1 MVIITDARMQE
12 NGINLPEAPA
22 IQFFLFREGPSQQG
36 GFSMKYR
43 FVALLAACI
52 VLSGISIA
60 YAADPTGKW
69 VAQVP
74 GRQGQTREVTITLK
88 AEGEKLTGTVSGRQ
102 SDNPISDG
110 QIKGDDVSFTVTQNF
125 QGNEVKVSY
134 KGKISGDEIK
144 FTRTTGDRPPVEFT
158 AKRAK

>member
-1 MVIITDARMQE
+1 
-12 NGINLPEAPA
+12 
-22 IQFFLFREGPSQQG
+22 
-36 GFSMKYR
+36 MKYR
-43 FVALLAACI
+43 VVAFLAACI

-74 GRQGQTREVTITLK
+74 GRQGQMREMTITLK
-88 AEGEKLTGTVSGRQ
+88 AEGEKLTGSISGRQ
-102 SDNPISDG
+102 GDTPISDG
-110 QIKGDDVSFTVTQNF
+110 QIKGDDLSFTVTQSR
-125 QGNEVKVSY
+125 QGNEVKVNY

-144 FTRTTGDRPPVEFT
+144 FTRTVGDRPPVEFT